1 MGKVVCIFFAIVYA
15 LMGINQ
21 IEVAQCRQLEHFFI
35 VLHPASLTRESQ
47 FLNRLK
53 VQFKKSGISLQKK
66 QQNGSAFAHM
76 VLWFWVLWRFTIIRF
91 FN

>member
-53 VQFKKSGISLQKK
+53 VQFKKSCITL
-66 QQNGSAFAHM
+66 
-76 VLWFWVLWRFTIIRF
+76 
-91 FN
+91 

>member
-53 VQFKKSGISLQKK
+53 VQLI
-66 QQNGSAFAHM
+66 
-76 VLWFWVLWRFTIIRF
+76 
-91 FN
+91 